1 LTQKLKDPSA
11 YRRIYLTYRKSFP
24 RQKLLET
31 MADVICE
38 NLPDNV
44 RRI

>member
-1 LTQKLKDPSA
+1 
-11 YRRIYLTYRKSFP
+11 
-24 RQKLLET
+24 LET